1 MSKYEQ
7 KIDKFIF
14 EDIKK
19 WKNIKILEFGVRFG
33 VSTKKF
39 INLIE
44 NNDGHLYSIDIDD
57 CSKILSSEKWT
68 FIQSRDDNFE
78 YIEKKIPENF
88 DVIFLDSFHNANH
101 VEKIF
106 YRYYQKLKINGLFF
120 IDDISWIPYVKDGN
134 RNSFNSEINN
144 LETFNRTLEILRS
157 NTDNIEVYFSFQN
170 SGLVKIIKKSQNKL
184 NPPKKILSRSGNL
197 KNFLRKILLR

>member
-106 YRYYQKLKINGLFF
+106 YRYYQK
-120 IDDISWIPYVKDGN
+120 D
-134 RNSFNSEINN
+134 
-144 LETFNRTLEILRS
+144 
-157 NTDNIEVYFSFQN
+157 
-170 SGLVKIIKKSQNKL
+170 
-184 NPPKKILSRSGNL
+184 
-197 KNFLRKILLR
+197 